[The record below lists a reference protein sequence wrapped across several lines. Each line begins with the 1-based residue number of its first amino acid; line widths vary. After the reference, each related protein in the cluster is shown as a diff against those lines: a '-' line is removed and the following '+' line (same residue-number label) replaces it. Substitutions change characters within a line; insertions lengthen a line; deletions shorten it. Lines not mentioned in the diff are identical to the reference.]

1 MISCKEDETIE
12 QKHCHKFVY
21 KLHSRDIRK
30 ANYKYELPLEVAMR
44 DYPECII
51 SLNDS
56 QILRFI
62 DEINGT
68 TDSDDKAKE
77 IKRKMRDVR
86 KQKRSPVTKALLR
99 NLYRALYDL
108 QYQKDYI
115 CIIMDSNKDYDLLN
129 EKGFS
134 VNGIEYQRL
143 LGTNGGIK
151 NSTIVYVSKDI
162 YKPIKERI
170 DNGRNMEQLLV
181 PAKLEAYQAL
191 VCSGSVA
198 LPKPKGIIVV
208 DDCITHFKDDVILID
223 DANEGKP
230 SLSYV
235 KDYDI
240 EHNDSDGYGLMTPEY
255 SRKINQY
262 LNDIDDTMSG
272 FTCRY
277 AWTKG
282 MVYTFDFVEFAEKKA
297 GTYIIKDAWGDER
310 DVREADVILT
320 VSMLKLWDG
329 YKSWEDF
336 YENCEKNHYEF
347 SATKTTPME
356 LEHIHNTNYQF
367 LQSYEFDDDELYEL
381 CRPTIDS
388 IKDIFGMDYRKAIVF
403 LCGMGLNEK
412 NVFSG
417 FGSEN
422 FDYVSRALM
431 IEPQMIND
439 PFVRK
444 RIMNMI
450 SKRINDAKKGVLSID
465 ANYAMISGD
474 PYALCQSM
482 FGLDVTGLLKS
493 GELYHKYWIDKG
505 SDELACFRAPM
516 TCHNNIRKLKLNKS
530 DECLY
535 WYQYIKTAIILNA
548 WDTTCDA
555 MNGADK
561 DGDTNMDTDNP
572 IILRKTKNSS
582 TIICTQHKAAKVI
595 PDDKSIIE
603 SNKLAFNDDIG
614 TVTNRVTTM
623 IEQQSN
629 PNLTKEQYD
638 ELAYRIMCGQLYQ
651 QNVIDRA
658 KGIIAKD
665 MPEEWYNP
673 RVNKIKPNDN
683 EDIIEKKNFDMSIVA
698 DKKPYFMI
706 NIYPSLKNEY
716 KQYYKKANF
725 KCYSLFGKDL
735 IELENSD
742 NITKEERDFLYYY
755 YLLMPVG
762 KNPCVVN
769 RISWIFENE
778 FNGYLKKIN
787 NSTNFDYNL
796 LKSGTSYS
804 KVNYNKIV
812 ELYNEYTLWLDKLHK
827 RMRVERFD
835 DIGAERKKLSD
846 TFKTEAETI
855 CTNIEELC
863 DIVLD
868 ICYTKECSKQFAW
881 DICGEQILKN
891 LLSKN
896 NNDLQFP
903 KLTNTNSYD
912 FEYMGFKFE
921 MIKVKVV
928 NHEQEKEI

>member
-1 MISCKEDETIE
+1 
-12 QKHCHKFVY
+12 
-21 KLHSRDIRK
+21 
-30 ANYKYELPLEVAMR
+30 MR

-62 DEINGT
+62 DELNGT
-68 TDSDDKAKE
+68 TDSDAKAKE

-86 KQKRSPVTKALLR
+86 KRKRSPETKALLR
-99 NLYRALYDL
+99 NLYQALYDL

-134 VNGIEYQRL
+134 VNGVEYQRL

-151 NSTIVYVSKDI
+151 NSTIVYVSKRLHDQLQ
-162 YKPIKERI
+162 ERI
-170 DNGRNMEQLLV
+170 DNGRDKTQLLV

-191 VCSGSVA
+191 VCSGSVV

-208 DDCITHFKDDVILID
+208 NDCITHFKDDVILID
-223 DANEGKP
+223 DSNEGKP
-230 SLSYV
+230 TLTHT

-240 EHNDSDGYGLMTPEY
+240 EHNDSDGYGLMSPQY
-255 SRKINQY
+255 SIEVNKS
-262 LNDIDDTMSG
+262 LNGIEDTISG

-282 MVYTFDFVEFAEKKA
+282 MIYTFDFVEFAEKVA
-297 GTYIIKDAWGDER
+297 NNYIIKDAWGDDR

-320 VSMLKLWDG
+320 TSMLKLWDG

-367 LQSYEFDDDELYEL
+367 LQSYEFDDEELYEL
-381 CRPTIDS
+381 CKPTIDS
-388 IKDIFGMDYRKAIVF
+388 IKDIFGMDYRKSIIF
-403 LCGMGLNEK
+403 LCGMGLNDK

-439 PFVRK
+439 PFIRK

-450 SKRINDAKKGVLSID
+450 SKRINDAKKGVLSIE

-482 FGLDVTGLLKS
+482 FGLEITGLLKA

-505 SDELACFRAPM
+505 SEQLSCFRAPM
-516 TCHNNIRKLKLNKS
+516 TCHNNIRKLKLKT
-530 DECLY
+530 DENIEY
-535 WYQYIKTAIILNA
+535 WYQYITTAIVLNA
-548 WDTTCDA
+548 WDTTRDA
-555 MNGADK
+555 MNGADC

-572 IILRKTKNSS
+572 IILRRTKNSP
-582 TIICTQHKAAKVI
+582 TIVCVQRKADKVI
-595 PDDKSIIE
+595 PNEDSIIE

-623 IEQQSN
+623 IEVQSN
-629 PNLTKEQYD
+629 PNLPKEAYD
-638 ELAYRIMCGQLYQ
+638 ELTDRIMCGQLFQ
-651 QNVIDRA
+651 QNTIDRA
-658 KGIIAKD
+658 KGIIAKP
-665 MPEEWYNP
+665 MPKEWYDQ
-673 RVNKIKPNDN
+673 RVIKILDDDSDEIVNL
-683 EDIIEKKNFDMSIVA
+683 KKFYLTIVA
-698 DKKPYFMI
+698 NKKPYFMI
-706 NIYPSLKNEY
+706 YIYPDLKNEY
-716 KQYYKKANF
+716 TQYYKAANF
-725 KCYSLFGKDL
+725 KCYSYFNKDI

-742 NITKEERDFLYYY
+742 MLTDKEKEFLYYY

-762 KNPCVVN
+762 KNPCVIN

-778 FNGYLKKIN
+778 FNGYLKQIN
-787 NSTNFDYNL
+787 NTRYFDYSIM
-796 LKSGTSYS
+796 KSGTSYS
-804 KVNYNKIV
+804 KTNYNKIV
-812 ELYNEYTLWLDKLHK
+812 ELYKDYLIQMDSFHMKT
-827 RMRVERFD
+827 RTCRFED
-835 DIGAERKKLSD
+835 ANLERKKISEF
-846 TFKTEAETI
+846 FKAEAEKT
-855 CTNIEELC
+855 CTNVEELC

-868 ICYTKECSKQFAW
+868 ICYQKEISKQFAW
-881 DICGEQILKN
+881 DICGEQIILN
-891 LLSKN
+891 LLNKN
-896 NNDLQFP
+896 DNTIRFPMLTQNDI
-903 KLTNTNSYD
+903 YD
-912 FEYMGFKFE
+912 FRYMGLNFKMSE
-921 MIKVKVV
+921 LRIDLNVS
-928 NHEQEKEI
+928 